1 MAPSG
6 KLLVYFPEFFSLLL
20 GLGSTSQLEPPCA
33 VLPTDVGEAQEVE
46 GLWFSF
52 SSALPLL
59 RCIRSEAQ
67 QPRLVRVQRQ
77 AKTGQSFSQL
87 APGPL
92 SFPFVLE
99 SQRNVVGIP
108 HLDYRATPP
117 WICSYES
124 SR

>member
-1 MAPSG
+1 MVLVPWPGMGSPEPCLDRRRQRTFYH
-6 KLLVYFPEFFSLLL
+6 KLSPI
-20 GLGSTSQLEPPCA
+20 C
-33 VLPTDVGEAQEVE
+33 DVGEAQEVE